1 MKRLDKEHMQLQ
13 KQENDAYLR
22 RNNWIMLI
30 QFDVPKDQSVQKNDP
45 IYTMKTVK
53 FADGKI

>member
-1 MKRLDKEHMQLQ
+1 MQLQ